1 MSNSHMRLVAI
12 ILDTAALY
20 HLAPLLW
27 TYLLLFSPLL
37 ILLQLSQPP
46 VLWSPQ
52 TLPVS
57 EPLHLLFSL
66 LNKLCSQIAAWLTP
80 WPFSTLC
87 SSVTFSLSTYLVSV
101 PIAFSLKVFYF
112 QAAFFFK
119 YLFLFIYL
127 AVHGLS
133 CGMWDLVPQS
143 GIKLRVP
150 ALRELK
156 SLSHWTTRG
165 VPPGCLLKD
174 KRTGLKVERWLD
186 LQRKAV
192 KYEKCPVQTTK
203 WIC

>member
-1 MSNSHMRLVAI
+1 MSSSHMRLAAI
-12 ILDTAALY
+12 ILDAAALY

-27 TYLLLFSPLL
+27 THLLLFSPLL
-37 ILLQLSQPP
+37 ILPQLSQPP

-52 TLPVS
+52 TLPIS

-66 LNKLCSQIAAWLTP
+66 LNKPGSKIAAWLTP
-80 WPFSTLC
+80 WPFSPLF
-87 SSVTFSLSTYLVSV
+87 SSVIFSLSTYLVSV
-101 PIAFSLKVFYF
+101 PITFSLKVFYF
-112 QAAFFFK
+112 QAALFLKK

-127 AVHGLS
+127 AVQAVS

-143 GIKLRVP
+143 GIRLRVP
-150 ALRELK
+150 ALRQLK

-174 KRTGLKVERWLD
+174 KRRGLKVERWLD

-192 KYEKCPVQTTK
+192 K
-203 WIC
+203 

>member
-20 HLAPLLW
+20 HLAPLLC
-27 TYLLLFSPLL
+27 THLLLFSPLL

-66 LNKLCSQIAAWLTP
+66 LNELCSQIAAWLTP

-112 QAAFFFK
+112 QAAFFFFNIYF
-119 YLFLFIYL
+119 YLFIWLCTVL
-127 AVHGLS
+127 VVA
-133 CGMWDLVPQS
+133 CG
-143 GIKLRVP
+143 I
-150 ALRELK
+150 
-156 SLSHWTTRG
+156 
-165 VPPGCLLKD
+165 
-174 KRTGLKVERWLD
+174 
-186 LQRKAV
+186 
-192 KYEKCPVQTTK
+192 
-203 WIC
+203 